1 MDLILQEQIL
11 QSCSKEMVAFLRE
24 RKSQSVEGLFEAG
37 GRYRVAHPG
46 KSIAR
51 NFVTSLWSSSDFA
64 SANECLARQSDS
76 YRREKPGK
84 R

>member
-1 MDLILQEQIL
+1 MSDRSFHSLMDLILQEQIL

-51 NFVTSLWSSSDFA
+51 NFVTSLWSSSDY
-64 SANECLARQSDS
+64 SDS